1 MPRSSP
7 FTASVSVADPRDF
20 GEDVLREIGHDRH
33 HRRPQNNEHE
43 GHRAEF
49 RHEGQRLFVDRGR
62 GLHEADD
69 ETDGE
74 KHVMIVAGDSKD
86 GDAEMKRQVKVTIG
100 SDVDAAKSL
109 EDKILSELENLDFDS
124 ENVNIQIKVI
134 AD

>member
-1 MPRSSP
+1 MNDKILPAFILGSLIGLPILYGELKNETINCANVLSDMNVFENP
-7 FTASVSVADPRDF
+7 LPDASIRKHIKIVK
-20 GEDVLREIGHDRH
+20 L
-33 HRRPQNNEHE
+33 N
-43 GHRAEF
+43 
-49 RHEGQRLFVDRGR
+49 
-62 GLHEADD
+62 D

-109 EDKILSELENLDFDS
+109 EDKILSELENNDFDS